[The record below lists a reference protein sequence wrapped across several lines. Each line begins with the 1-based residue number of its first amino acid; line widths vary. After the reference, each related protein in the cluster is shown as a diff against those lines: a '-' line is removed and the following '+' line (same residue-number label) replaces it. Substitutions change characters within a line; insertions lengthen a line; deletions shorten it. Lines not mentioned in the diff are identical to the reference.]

1 MQINEFDY
9 CLPEELIAQEP
20 LPCRENSRLL
30 VIEKTAGK
38 IAHRNFTDLLDY
50 LRAGDVVV
58 SNNTRV
64 IPARLYGNKE
74 ETGAVIEVVLLKR
87 LDERHWEAL
96 VRPGKRVKPGT
107 MIVFQKGLLAA
118 RAIETTSTGERIL
131 EFIYEGIF
139 EEKLDILGQMPLPPY
154 IRKKLDD
161 PERYQTVYARYP
173 GSAAAPTAGLHFTP
187 NFIEKLKANGIEWVE
202 ILLHVGLGTFRPVKA
217 EDITQHK
224 MHQEDYAITAEAA
237 NSINKALRER
247 RRIISVGTTTTR
259 ALESAF
265 HEGQIRPGNDST
277 DIFIYPGYEFK
288 VISGLITNFHLPKS
302 TLLMLVSAL
311 AGRET
316 VMRAYNEAV
325 EKKYRFFSFGDAM
338 LIIN

>member
-9 CLPEELIAQEP
+9 YLPDELIAQEP
-20 LPCRENSRLL
+20 LPCRENSRLM

-87 LDERHWEAL
+87 LDERRWETL

-118 RAIETTSTGERIL
+118 RAIDTTPTGECIL

-139 EEKLDILGQMPLPPY
+139 EEKLDILGQVPLPPY

-187 NFIEKLKANGIEWVE
+187 NLIEKIKANGIEWVE

-217 EDITQHK
+217 DDITQHK
-224 MHQEDYAITAEAA
+224 MHKEDYVISVEAA

-265 HEGQIRPGNDST
+265 YEGEIRPGAAST

-311 AGRET
+311 AVRET
-316 VMRAYNEAV
+316 VMSAYNEAV
-325 EKKYRFFSFGDAM
+325 EKKYRFFSFGDVM
-338 LIIN
+338 LII